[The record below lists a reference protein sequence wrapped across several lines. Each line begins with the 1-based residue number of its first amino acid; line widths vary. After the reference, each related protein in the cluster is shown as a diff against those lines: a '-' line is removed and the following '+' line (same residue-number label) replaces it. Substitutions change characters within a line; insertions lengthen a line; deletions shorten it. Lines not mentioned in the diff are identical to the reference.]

1 MSLLLADEGE
11 RNGKNEELIS
21 QEQKNVN
28 ETKVFINNLIKQKEA
43 LVKQEI

>member
-1 MSLLLADEGE
+1 MSLLLADERE

-28 ETKVFINNLIKQKEA
+28 ETKAFINNLIKQKEA
-43 LVKQEI
+43 LVKQ